1 MDDSPD
7 RIGPDTSP
15 KVTFADRVRAVVRA
29 LTTK

>member
-15 KVTFADRVRAVVRA
+15 KITFVDRSRAIIRA